1 MTIKQAN
8 LFIMQI
14 AMYFDY
20 RVSDITFDADFYN
33 DLIMTP
39 LMHSQ
44 VLLLAEDNFDVTI
57 PTEDGKKL
65 TTIRKLAMYIDKKK
79 RD

>member
-1 MTIKQAN
+1 MTIEQAN

-14 AMYFDY
+14 AAYFGY
-20 RVSDITFDADFYN
+20 RLSDITFDADFYN

-57 PTEDGKKL
+57 PASDGKKL
-65 TTIRKLAMYIDKKK
+65 TTVRKLVTYIDKKK